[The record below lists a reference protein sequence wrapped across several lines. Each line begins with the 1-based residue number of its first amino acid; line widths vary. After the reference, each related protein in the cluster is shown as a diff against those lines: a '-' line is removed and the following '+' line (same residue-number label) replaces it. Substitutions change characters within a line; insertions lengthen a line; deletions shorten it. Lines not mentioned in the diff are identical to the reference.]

1 MPVKTVNP
9 QMRQIDG
16 SQDPI
21 FNVRTILNRMLYS
34 SSFCISV
41 VLKNVNI
48 LRWFIVNYFHV
59 SPNLSLPPHIL

>member
-21 FNVRTILNRMLYS
+21 FNVRTIPESHVIFIIILYIRRS
-34 SSFCISV
+34 
-41 VLKNVNI
+41 
-48 LRWFIVNYFHV
+48 
-59 SPNLSLPPHIL
+59 